1 MWYNVSALLTKYT
14 SCASVVLQD
23 TEWGLGVF
31 FFTSCVVVEKKIR
44 ITSKCAFQDL
54 SRQIDFRTGV
64 FFSLSYA
71 KLIFHTHLSSRS
83 KLDLV

>member
-31 FFTSCVVVEKKIR
+31 FFYIMCCR
-44 ITSKCAFQDL
+44 
-54 SRQIDFRTGV
+54 
-64 FFSLSYA
+64 
-71 KLIFHTHLSSRS
+71 
-83 KLDLV
+83 

>member
-54 SRQIDFRTGV
+54 SRQIDFRTGC
-64 FFSLSYA
+64 FFLTQPTQS
-71 KLIFHTHLSSRS
+71 
-83 KLDLV
+83 